1 MKSDIAKLVSNGFF
15 REALSLYSKLYSS
28 SSILDHKFAFPF
40 LLKASAKLNSPLQG
54 QMLHTHLIKTGFHSD
69 IYSATALADMYMKLH
84 LLSHALKVFEEIP
97 HRNLPSL
104 NVTISGF
111 SQNGYLEEALGAFKK
126 VVLGKLRPNSV
137 TIASVLPACASVE
150 LGGQVHCWATKLGVE
165 SDIYVATA
173 MVTMYSN
180 CGELVSAKK
189 VFDRILNKNVV
200 SYNAFISGILQNG
213 VPHLVFDA
221 FKDLLESSDEVPN
234 SVTLVLILSACSK
247 LLYIR
252 FGRQIHGLLVK
263 IEINF
268 DAMVG
273 TALVD
278 MYSKCGSWHWAYDIF
293 TELRGS
299 RNLVTWNSMIAG
311 LMLNGQ
317 SDIAVELFQQLES
330 EGLVPDSATWNTMIS
345 GFSQLGLG
353 FEAFKFFHKM
363 QSTGVVASLKSITSL
378 LRACSACSALQ
389 SGKEIH
395 GHAIRINIS
404 TDEFIS
410 TALID
415 MYMKCGHSY
424 LAKRVFC
431 EFQIK
436 PKDPAFWNAMI
447 SGYGRNGEYQSA
459 FEIFNQMQEEKV
471 PPNSATLVSILS
483 VCSHTGEVDRGW
495 QLFKMINRDYGLNP
509 TSEHFGCMVDLLGRS
524 GRIKEAQEL
533 IHEMPEASVSVFAS
547 LLGACRNHLDSALG
561 EEMAKRL
568 SELEPQDPTPFVILS
583 NIYAVQGR
591 WGDVER
597 VREMMN
603 DRGLKKL
610 PGCSLIRVT

>member
-1 MKSDIAKLVSNGFF
+1 MKRDIAKLVSNGFY
-15 REALSLYSKLYSS
+15 REALSLYSKLHSS
-28 SSILDHKFAFPF
+28 SVLDHKFTFPF
-40 LLKASAKLNSPLQG
+40 LLKASAKLNSPLHG
-54 QMLHTHLIKTGFHSD
+54 QILHTQLIKTGFHLD
-69 IYSATALADMYMKLH
+69 IYAATALADMYMKLH
-84 LLSHALKVFEEIP
+84 LLSYALKVFDEMP

-111 SQNGYLEEALGAFKK
+111 SRNGYFREALGAFKQ
-126 VVLGKLRPNSV
+126 VGLGKFRPNSV

-150 LGGQVHCWATKLGVE
+150 LDGQVHCLAIKLGVE

-173 MVTMYSN
+173 VVTMYSN

-189 VFDRILNKNVV
+189 VFDQILDKNVV
-200 SYNAFISGILQNG
+200 SYNAFISGLLQNG
-213 VPHLVFDA
+213 APHLVFDV
-221 FKDLLESSDEVPN
+221 FKDLLECSDEVPN
-234 SVTLVLILSACSK
+234 SVTLVSILSACSK

-252 FGRQIHGLLVK
+252 FGRQIHGLVVK

-268 DAMVG
+268 DTMVG

-278 MYSKCGSWHWAYDIF
+278 MYSKCGCWHWAYGIF
-293 TELRGS
+293 TELSGS

-311 LMLNGQ
+311 MMLNGQ
-317 SDIAVELFQQLES
+317 SDIAVELFEQLEP
-330 EGLVPDSATWNTMIS
+330 EGLEPDSVTWNTMIS
-345 GFSQLGLG
+345 GFSQLGQG
-353 FEAFKFFHKM
+353 VEAFKFFHKM
-363 QSTGVVASLKSITSL
+363 QSAGVIASLKSITSL
-378 LRACSACSALQ
+378 LRACSALSALQ

-395 GHAIRINIS
+395 GHTIRTNID

-424 LAKRVFC
+424 LARRVFC
-431 EFQIK
+431 QFQIK
-436 PKDPAFWNAMI
+436 PDDPAFWNAMI

-471 PPNSATLVSILS
+471 QPNSATLVSILS
-483 VCSHTGEVDRGW
+483 VCSHSGEVDRGW
-495 QLFKMINRDYGLNP
+495 HLFKMMNRDYGLNP

-524 GRIKEAQEL
+524 GRLKEAQEL

-547 LLGACRNHLDSALG
+547 LLGACRHHSDSALG
-561 EEMAKRL
+561 EEMAKKL

-610 PGCSLIRVT
+610 PGCSSIGVT